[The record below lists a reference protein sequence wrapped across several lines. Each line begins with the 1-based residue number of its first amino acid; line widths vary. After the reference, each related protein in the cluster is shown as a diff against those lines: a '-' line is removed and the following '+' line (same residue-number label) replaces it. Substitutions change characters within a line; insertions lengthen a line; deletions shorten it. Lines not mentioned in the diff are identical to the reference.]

1 MTRIIVCILFVV
13 FIRYNNGLIKTAMFN
28 KTIFSLQTKYGISP
42 LYNGLPN
49 SSSYGGYTNGGYNSP
64 VGTINELTDLF
75 NDLSFDCKPTKRPPP
90 SYLCHLCFKKGHYI
104 KDCPQVCIFSYFSLM

>member
-1 MTRIIVCILFVV
+1 MP
-13 FIRYNNGLIKTAMFN
+13 
-28 KTIFSLQTKYGISP
+28 P

-104 KDCPQVCIFSYFSLM
+104 KDCPQVCNFFKCIMQNCFCASLF